1 VIRERSIHF
10 RLTVW
15 YALVLMAALGLF
27 GGLLWVALRGRLLS
41 EVDEDLADQARSFQ
55 TFVQAEAQEVSG
67 SQLLEEVAEFCQ
79 ALPPSSYLEVRDAGG
94 RVEFRYPIRQKPAQP
109 DQSPGSKADFRTIQR
124 ETTVRGAPFRFEIGT
139 SLRSIRHTMTL
150 LGLLLLGLIPVVI
163 AIACAG
169 GAWLSRR
176 ALKPVDEITTA
187 ARTIGI
193 NNLSQRLP
201 APQSEDELRR
211 LIEVWNSM
219 LARLEAAVKTLSQFA
234 SDASHELRTPL
245 AVIRTSAEVALR
257 RARSPESY
265 RESLHE
271 IADEAQRM
279 TELVET
285 LLFLARSDSQTAELP
300 RQPVDLRD
308 LTGASVAELHGLAEL
323 RRIRVR
329 TSHGEGAAVVFGNPA
344 ALRRLFLVLLDN
356 ALKYSHPGSE
366 VIVGIAREGG
376 RLAVTIEDFG
386 IGIPEADQ
394 PHIFKRFYQADRAR
408 TDGGFGLGLSLAES
422 IVRAHDANIDV
433 TSVEGAGST
442 FRVCFKPSQRPMLS
456 TPEYGTHDF
465 SRVSNADRD

>member
-1 VIRERSIHF
+1 LRQKRSIHF

-41 EVDEDLADQARSFQ
+41 EVDEDLADQARSFAS
-55 TFVQAEAQEVSG
+55 FVQAEAQEVSG
-67 SQLLEEVAEFCQ
+67 SQLLEEITEFCQ

-94 RVEFRYPIRQKPAQP
+94 RLAFRYPNKPA
-109 DQSPGSKADFRTIQR
+109 GSIPDFRTIHR
-124 ETTVRGAPFRFEIGT
+124 EMTVRGEPFRFEIGT
-139 SLRSIRHTMTL
+139 SLQSIRHTLTL
-150 LGLLLLGLIPVVI
+150 LSLLLLGLIPVVI

-176 ALKPVDEITTA
+176 ALKPVDEITMA

-201 APQSEDELRR
+201 APQAEDELRR

-219 LARLEAAVKTLSQFA
+219 LARLEAAVKTLSQFS

-285 LLFLARSDSQTAELP
+285 LLFLARSDSQTADLP
-300 RQPVDLRD
+300 RQPVDLCD
-308 LTGASVAELHGLAEL
+308 LTDASVAELRGLAEL

-329 TSHGEGAAVVFGNPA
+329 TSHGEGAAVVSGNPA
-344 ALRRLFLVLLDN
+344 AMRRLFLVLLDN
-356 ALKYSHPGSE
+356 ALKYSHADSD

-376 RLAVTIEDFG
+376 RIAVTIEDFG

-394 PHIFKRFYQADRAR
+394 PHIFKRFYQADKAR

-422 IVRAHDANIDV
+422 IARAHDATIDV
-433 TSVEGAGST
+433 RSVEGAGST
-442 FRVCFKPSQRPMLS
+442 FRVCFTPLQGSVVRE
-456 TPEYGTHDF
+456 PEYQQFQSERG
-465 SRVSNADRD
+465 